1 MLTENHRKNRDCKGD
16 IQVSGPPPL
25 APLERPRE
33 SGLLADALAESLR
46 GEGRAV
52 LVSGPVASGKTELLR
67 GLADRATMQG
77 AVLIG
82 AAGSALEQ
90 DFPFAVA
97 RQLAQAL
104 PLEPAVARRIEQ
116 LLDEVSFPEGAGQ
129 SRSGGAATARV
140 HYELCSQI
148 VRLAEHAP
156 IVISVDDLHF
166 ADAPSVEF
174 LLYLLRRIGTARVLL
189 VLAEYERT
197 PAVHP
202 LLDAELDRQ
211 PWHGRIRLELLS
223 ATAVVD
229 LFRKQVGLAEAEIE
243 RLAAEAYAISGG
255 NPLLVNALVEDLWA
269 EARERSAD
277 RLAALA
283 RESARELATG
293 QARRGPTAAAG
304 RSFRRGV
311 LSCLY
316 RMEPAGLEVA
326 RALAVAGG
334 PTSAER
340 LGELLDIGT
349 AEIEQVLRTLHDAG
363 LLDNGYF
370 RHPAACAAVIEGMS
384 TDQRKLLHDRIAN
397 LLHGDGA
404 ALSEVA
410 RHLLAAGRLESL
422 WALPTL
428 LGAAEQAMACG
439 EVRFALDCL
448 KLAQRNSTG
457 NQERAEVT
465 ALLTGLEWLLDPAAA
480 SRHIPWLAETLRK
493 GLLRGRHALLAVR
506 YFSWY
511 GLPDEAAQALEVFD
525 APADRIDVDTAA
537 QAWTA
542 FTLLAFWYPG
552 LRERTASLSAWARD
566 VPALR
571 SRLDGLDLLITVL
584 AGQEVDKTV
593 SRAEEI
599 LRRRRLADASLE
611 SLSSAVIALIYA
623 EQSEHAE
630 RWSRAL
636 LEQSSEDQVPI
647 VYALLSSLLGQSAF
661 QQGKLELAAE
671 SARLALQA
679 VPPEGWGIAIGIPL
693 ATAIAANTALGRYEE
708 AARYIDTPVPNSM
721 FQTPAGLHYL
731 QACGRYNL
739 AVGRSEAALHAFRT
753 CGDLMKRWEMDLPG
767 LVPWRVEAATAHLR
781 LDELPEARRLLA
793 EALGRSPEA
802 STRSRAMALRVH
814 AATLDA
820 AQRPSVLWE
829 AANMA
834 EAVGD
839 GYEAAMALA
848 DLAAVYQKLGQ
859 FRRARPVLRKA
870 ARFAKECGAE
880 PLYQSLAVDHL
891 VAEPETAGAGPD
903 GADENAADLSD
914 AEVKVAALAAQ
925 GYLNREIARTLFIT
939 VSTVEQHLTR
949 IYRKLGVTRRLDLP
963 TDLMTDD
970 AGSRVSARHAV

>member
-16 IQVSGPPPL
+16 VEVSGPPSF
-25 APLERPRE
+25 APVERPHE
-33 SGLLADALAESLR
+33 SGLLAEALAESLR

-52 LVSGPVASGKTELLR
+52 IVSGPVASGKTELLR

-82 AAGSALEQ
+82 AAGSALEK
-90 DFPFAVA
+90 DYPFAVA

-104 PLEPAVARRIEQ
+104 PLEPGVAQRLER
-116 LLDEVSFPEGAGQ
+116 LLDEVSFPEGTSAQ
-129 SRSGGAATARV
+129 SRPGGAAAARV

-148 VRLAEHAP
+148 LRLAERTP
-156 IVISVDDLHF
+156 IVICIDDLHF
-166 ADAPSVEF
+166 ADAPSVGF

-197 PAVHP
+197 PSVHP
-202 LLDAELDRQ
+202 LLDAELDRR
-211 PWHGRIRLELLS
+211 PSRGRIRLELLS
-223 ATAVVD
+223 PAAVLD
-229 LFRKQVGLAEAEIE
+229 LFRQQAGLTEVE

-269 EARERSAD
+269 EARARSAE
-277 RLAALA
+277 RLAALVHEPA
-283 RESARELATG
+283 RERGTG
-293 QARRGPTAAAG
+293 QPRHGATTVAG

-316 RMEPAGLEVA
+316 RMEPAGLEVVRVLAVLGA
-326 RALAVAGG
+326 RA
-334 PTSAER
+334 SAER
-340 LGELLDIGT
+340 LGELLDLGA
-349 AEIEQVLRTLHDAG
+349 AEVEQVLRALHDAG
-363 LLDNGYF
+363 LLDDGCF
-370 RHPAACAAVIEGMS
+370 RHPAVCAAVLESMS
-384 TDQRKLLHDRIAN
+384 TDQRKELHHRIAN
-397 LLHGDGA
+397 LLHRDGA
-404 ALSEVA
+404 PLSEVA
-410 RHLLAAGRLESL
+410 RHLLAAGRLEAL

-457 NQERAEVT
+457 NREQAEVT

-525 APADRIDVDTAA
+525 GPADAIDVDTAA

-552 LRERTASLSAWARD
+552 LRERAGSLSAWARD
-566 VPALR
+566 IPAIR
-571 SRLDGLDLLITVL
+571 SRLDGLDLLIAVL
-584 AGQEVDKTV
+584 SGQEIERTV
-593 SRAEEI
+593 ARAEQI
-599 LRRRRLADASLE
+599 LRRSRLADASLE
-611 SLSSAVIALIYA
+611 SLSSAVSALIYA

-647 VYALLSSLLGQSAF
+647 VYALLSSLLAQSAF
-661 QQGKLELAAE
+661 QQGKLAIAE
-671 SARLALQA
+671 ESSRLALRA

-708 AARYIDTPVPNSM
+708 AARFIDMPVPNAM

-731 QACGRYNL
+731 HACGRYNL

-753 CGDLMKRWEMDLPG
+753 CGELMQRWEMDLPG
-767 LVPWRVEAATAHLR
+767 IVPWRVECAKAL
-781 LDELPEARRLLA
+781 LQLGDQPEARRLLR
-793 EALGRSPEA
+793 EALGRSPGV
-802 STRSRAMALRVH
+802 STSSRAMALRVF
-814 AATLDA
+814 AATLETR
-820 AQRPSVLWE
+820 QRPSVLWE

-839 GYEAAMALA
+839 DYESAMALA
-848 DLAAVYQKLGQ
+848 DLGAVYQNLGQ
-859 FRRARPVLRKA
+859 FRRARPVMIKA
-870 ARFAKECGAE
+870 AQLAKDCAAE
-880 PLYQSLAVDHL
+880 PLYQSLSVDHL
-891 VAEPETAGAGPD
+891 LAEPDAVEVGAD
-903 GADENAADLSD
+903 GAEDSATDLSD
-914 AEVKVAALAAQ
+914 AERKVAALAAQ
-925 GYLNREIARTLFIT
+925 GYLNREIAQTLFIT

-963 TDLMTDD
+963 ARLKADD
-970 AGSRVSARHAV
+970 GGSRATARRGL